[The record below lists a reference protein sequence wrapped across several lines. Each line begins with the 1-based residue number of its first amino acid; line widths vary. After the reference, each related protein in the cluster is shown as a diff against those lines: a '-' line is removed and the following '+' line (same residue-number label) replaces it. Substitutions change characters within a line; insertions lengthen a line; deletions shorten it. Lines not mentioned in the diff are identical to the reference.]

1 MKLFEIRM
9 LLGAI
14 WIVFALPATA
24 ADTGTQPQEQPTRA
38 LVYSGFDFNS
48 QSAYTGYIGG
58 NFAPWG
64 DLETS
69 GFRFSLFGAA
79 GTYRYDSGS
88 GTSIRGTFETG
99 DVLVGYGFNRDSLSA
114 KFMIGLNAQNHS
126 LSSPDPANPVQGTQ
140 VGLKLQGDFYANP
153 TPQTMVFGLGSYSTA
168 FQTYYTEFKGGLELF
183 GVKELYL
190 GPQFIAQGNEQYD
203 QWRVGAH
210 VTGIKYGRAELGF
223 AAGYLQDSRN
233 GPGAYG
239 MVSLDFNF

>member
-69 GFRFSLFGAA
+69 VFRFSARPELIAMIRA
-79 GTYRYDSGS
+79 PELRSEERLKRAMSSSATDSIGT
-88 GTSIRGTFETG
+88 
-99 DVLVGYGFNRDSLSA
+99 VSA
-114 KFMIGLNAQNHS
+114 PNS
-126 LSSPDPANPVQGTQ
+126 
-140 VGLKLQGDFYANP
+140 
-153 TPQTMVFGLGSYSTA
+153 
-168 FQTYYTEFKGGLELF
+168 
-183 GVKELYL
+183 
-190 GPQFIAQGNEQYD
+190 
-203 QWRVGAH
+203 
-210 VTGIKYGRAELGF
+210 
-223 AAGYLQDSRN
+223 
-233 GPGAYG
+233 
-239 MVSLDFNF
+239 

>member
-24 ADTGTQPQEQPTRA
+24 ADTGTGPQEQPTRT

-48 QSAYTGYIGG
+48 QSAYTGYLGG
-58 NFAPWG
+58 NFAPLG
-64 DLETS
+64 DLQTS

-99 DVLVGYGFNRDSLSA
+99 DFLVGYGFNRDSLSA
-114 KFMIGLNAQNHS
+114 KFLIGLNVQNHS
-126 LSSPDPANPVQGTQ
+126 LSSPDPANPVQGTHA
-140 VGLKLQGDFYANP
+140 GLKLQGDFYANP

-190 GPQFIAQGNEQYD
+190 GPEFIAQGNEQYD

-223 AAGYLQDSRN
+223 GAGYLQDSRN

-239 MVSLDFNF
+239 KVSLDLNF